1 MAEEHDPATAKNP
14 AATGE
19 SFLRE
24 LGAQGQGDVRKL
36 QAERRIAVNRSPVSE
51 LAVAA
56 ARDAAVRSLDG
67 DGNFLA
73 LSDIELL
80 DPYYALEF
88 RRSGVQ
94 HGVFRKLK
102 QGKYAMD
109 ARLDLHRLT
118 VERARDE
125 VFGFIRDALA
135 YDLRNVMIVTGR
147 GNHSQSAEAILKSY
161 VNRWLPDFEE
171 VQAYCSAQ
179 PQHGGTGA
187 VYVML
192 RKSEKQ
198 REANRIAFSRGR
210 VEIK

>member
-1 MAEEHDPATAKNP
+1 MSEQKSASEQ
-14 AATGE
+14 
-19 SFLRE
+19 SFLRQ
-24 LGAQGQGDVRKL
+24 LGAEGQGDIRQL
-36 QAERRIAVNRSPVSE
+36 QVERRVAVNRSPVSE

-56 ARDAAVRSLDG
+56 ARDAAVRSLEG

-80 DPYYALEF
+80 DPYYPLEF
-88 RRSGVQ
+88 KRPGVQ
-94 HGVFRKLK
+94 NGVFRKLK

-109 ARLDLHRLT
+109 ARLDLHRMT

-125 VFGFIRDALA
+125 VFGFIRESLA

-147 GNHSQSAEAILKSY
+147 GNHNQSAEAILKSY
-161 VNRWLPDFEE
+161 VNRWLPDFDE

-179 PQHGGTGA
+179 PHHGGTGA

-192 RKSEKQ
+192 RKSDKQ
-198 REANRIAFSRGR
+198 REANRIAFNRGR